1 MLQKLPKFAG
11 LLVLAGLTMLI
22 FSGNGLAK
30 EGTAM
35 ANTRA
40 ESINRNLPPLD
51 VAAAAVKTET
61 ATFALG

>member
-1 MLQKLPKFAG
+1 MMKKLTKLAG
-11 LLVLAGLTMLI
+11 RLVLAGLTMLI

-30 EGTAM
+30 EDTAM
-35 ANTRA
+35 ASTSA
-40 ESINRNLPPLD
+40 ASPNRKLPPLD